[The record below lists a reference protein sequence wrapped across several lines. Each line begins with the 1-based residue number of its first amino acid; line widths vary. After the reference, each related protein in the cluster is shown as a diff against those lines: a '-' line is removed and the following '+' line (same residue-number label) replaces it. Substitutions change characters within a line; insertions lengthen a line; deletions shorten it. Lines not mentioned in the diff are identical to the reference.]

1 MSAGESN
8 SNPTRSTGKYRTI
21 EPEPVLTPAP
31 VKDGCLTSGGRQL
44 SEGYFISFDSPLGGE
59 IRKPSAREKGSN

>member
-1 MSAGESN
+1 MALLKPELKGRTALFVSTCSSPGEEL
-8 SNPTRSTGKYRTI
+8 K
-21 EPEPVLTPAP
+21 
-31 VKDGCLTSGGRQL
+31 KDGCLTSGGRQL